1 MAPITP
7 PPEGWATATEWQSQ
21 KPTITSLYRD
31 QNKTL
36 KEVMQFMAEKHNFY
50 GR

>member
-1 MAPITP
+1 MPPVTP
-7 PPEGWATATEWQSQ
+7 PPEGWATAAEWQAQ
-21 KPTITSLYRD
+21 KEMITNLYRE

-36 KEVMQFMAEKHNFY
+36 KEVMQLMADKYNFY